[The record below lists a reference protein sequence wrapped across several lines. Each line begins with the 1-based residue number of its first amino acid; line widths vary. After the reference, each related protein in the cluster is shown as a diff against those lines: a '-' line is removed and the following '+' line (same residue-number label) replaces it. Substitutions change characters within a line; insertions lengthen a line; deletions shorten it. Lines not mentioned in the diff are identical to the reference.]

1 MENAAEKGGGD
12 GEEGGRRR
20 KLTQGRKKIPMERI
34 EDAKRL
40 QVCFSKRRKARNGL
54 VKKAFELSVL
64 CGAQVGLIVFSPAGK
79 PYTYGHS
86 SLEAVLDRLVDPYA
100 SCPATDEAA
109 RQTELRELLHK
120 EEQLMK
126 ARDAE
131 LRRGEEQLMKARDA
145 ELRRGEELEAKMRAA
160 GVRIDGDLRGWELPE
175 LHAALGALERVQAE
189 AAVRAHEIFAQD
201 AMMQQC
207 TGGGG
212 GLLGYL
218 GSGPSYTPSGSHEEA
233 AMDNTMKLMGVGAGN
248 NLFDYLGP
256 FAAADGTGGHAMT
269 TDTMMRLPGSLFHYN
284 GPGPF
289 VMTHGTDEVIVDT
302 TMKLMGGNVGHALG
316 PMVPPPLPP
325 LPLPFNHGYGY
336 NNLSAGYGYFQEGDH
351 VDGHGHG
358 PFYQYGTTCNIFP

>member
-1 MENAAEKGGGD
+1 MDRAAEKGGG
-12 GEEGGRRR
+12 GEDGGRRR
-20 KLTQGRKKIPMERI
+20 KLTQGRKKIPMQRI
-34 EDAKRL
+34 EDANRL
-40 QVCFSKRRKARNGL
+40 QVCFSKRRKGL

-79 PYTYGHS
+79 PYTYGHR
-86 SLEAVLDRLVDPYA
+86 SLDAVLDRLRER
-100 SCPATDEAA
+100 SRPAPDEEEAAA
-109 RQTELRELLHK
+109 RQTELRKLLRQEEELI
-120 EEQLMK
+120 
-126 ARDAE
+126 
-131 LRRGEEQLMKARDA
+131 KARDA
-145 ELRRGEELEAKMRAA
+145 ELRRGEELEAKMRDA
-160 GVRIDGDLRGWELPE
+160 GVRIDGDVGSWELPE

-207 TGGGG
+207 TGGGS
-212 GLLGYL
+212 LLGYL
-218 GSGPSYTPSGSHEEA
+218 GSGPSYTPGGSHEEA
-233 AMDNTMKLMGVGAGN
+233 DMDNTMKLMGVGAGN

-269 TDTMMRLPGSLFHYN
+269 TDTMMRLPGSLLPLFHYN

-336 NNLSAGYGYFQEGDH
+336 NNLSAGYGYNQQGDH
-351 VDGHGHG
+351 GHDHGHG
-358 PFYQYGTTCNIFP
+358 AFYEYGTTCNFFP

>member
-1 MENAAEKGGGD
+1 
-12 GEEGGRRR
+12 
-20 KLTQGRKKIPMERI
+20 MERI
-34 EDAKRL
+34 DDAKRL

-145 ELRRGEELEAKMRAA
+145 ELRRGEEQLMKARDAELRRGEELEAKMRAA

-189 AAVRAHEIFAQD
+189 AAVRAHEIFAQEGYD
-201 AMMQQC
+201 AAVHRRRQ
-207 TGGGG
+207 
-212 GLLGYL
+212 
-218 GSGPSYTPSGSHEEA
+218 PP
-233 AMDNTMKLMGVGAGN
+233 
-248 NLFDYLGP
+248 
-256 FAAADGTGGHAMT
+256 
-269 TDTMMRLPGSLFHYN
+269 RLPRIRSL
-284 GPGPF
+284 
-289 VMTHGTDEVIVDT
+289 
-302 TMKLMGGNVGHALG
+302 LHARCLWQ
-316 PMVPPPLPP
+316 P
-325 LPLPFNHGYGY
+325 
-336 NNLSAGYGYFQEGDH
+336 
-351 VDGHGHG
+351 
-358 PFYQYGTTCNIFP
+358 